1 MDLIHVN
8 SVVRP
13 RAEAALPGWAEGD
26 AFVGGGTWL
35 FSDPQ
40 PQVRRLVDLSA
51 LNWIPI
57 IETPSEIIIAANC
70 TYRWLEAHDWPG
82 LPAGRIFATAIRSLS
97 SSFKTYGLATVGGNI
112 GLAFAKGMMT
122 PVFIT
127 LDATYELATAAS
139 TGSAASTRLVPAAA
153 FQTGVCKT
161 ILRPGEYVRSI
172 HVPRVAFARRLVL
185 RRAAHSATSHVTAMV
200 IGATDPGTG
209 ATTLTLSG
217 ALAYPVRFTVN
228 ASASPSA
235 QVDAICAA
243 HPLIADSHGSQA
255 YRQLLLRE
263 LATEALAALATPD
276 HAA

>member
-8 SVVRP
+8 TVVRP
-13 RAEAALPGWAEGD
+13 RDEAALPGWAEGD

-51 LNWIPI
+51 VSWTPI
-57 IETPSEIIIAANC
+57 VETASEVVIAANC
-70 TYRWLEAHDWPG
+70 TYRQLEAHNWSS

-127 LDATYELATAAS
+127 LDATYELATAG
-139 TGSAASTRLVPAAA
+139 TGNTRLVSAAA

-172 HVPRVAFARRLVL
+172 RVPRAAFTRRLVL

-235 QVDAICAA
+235 QVDTICAA
-243 HPLIADSHGSQA
+243 HPLIADSHGSA
-255 YRQLLLRE
+255 SYRQLLLRE
-263 LATEALAALATPD
+263 LAAEALAALATPD